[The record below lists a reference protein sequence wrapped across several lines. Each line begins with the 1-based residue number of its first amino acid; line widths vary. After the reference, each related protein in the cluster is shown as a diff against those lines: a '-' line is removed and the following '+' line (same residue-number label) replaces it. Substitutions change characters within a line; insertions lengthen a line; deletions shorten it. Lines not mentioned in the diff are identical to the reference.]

1 MVYEIPC
8 DMTLPYISNPHLLP
22 LPHIPGTSYTM
33 DTFFF
38 FFSKSLYPCMH
49 YCFGV
54 HYSSLFFFF
63 KCFFGRE
70 TPTQLKIFYFLHLCH
85 EFIGNGLHRAAR
97 PPFHWLSQSVLLL
110 VEQNGA
116 SVE

>member
-38 FFSKSLYPCMH
+38 FFFQISVPLYALL
-49 YCFGV
+49 FWGTLLQ
-54 HYSSLFFFF
+54 SFFF
-63 KCFFGRE
+63 
-70 TPTQLKIFYFLHLCH
+70 L
-85 EFIGNGLHRAAR
+85 
-97 PPFHWLSQSVLLL
+97 
-110 VEQNGA
+110 
-116 SVE
+116 